1 MVLNDQLLTFI
12 TVVEKKSFSQAARE
26 LHLTQPAVTTQIQNL
41 EKYYGVRLLHR
52 DYKFVELTPAGRV
65 LYEYAKQILALY
77 EQAQAEMR
85 KLGGLIRGRLNVG
98 ATYTIAEFILPHLV
112 GLFKKE
118 FPEIKITLYMGN
130 KEEVCRYLAEGR
142 CDVVLVAGDCQN
154 RHIAGEKFL
163 TDSLVLVVPPHHPW
177 VKQGVVFPSELY
189 QEGFILREPGS
200 SCRELWERAL
210 KKVGLDPSHLKVVM
224 ELNSHEAI
232 KRCVELNFGV
242 AVLSEWVVVKE
253 VNLGLLAKV
262 YVEGLSL
269 VRNINLVYPKGKLS
283 PLTQEFLKFC
293 RRNKEEL
300 LKRLE
305 QPWSSSKV
313 VLSEETL
320 PALV

>member
-1 MVLNDQLLTFI
+1 LDGQLLTFI

-52 DYKFVELTPAGRV
+52 DYKFVELTPAGRI

-85 KLGGLIRGRLNVG
+85 KLGGLIHGRLNIG

-118 FPEIKITLYMGN
+118 FPETKITLYMGN
-130 KEEVCRYLAEGR
+130 KEEVCRYLAESR
-142 CDVVLVAGDCQN
+142 CDIVLAAGDCQN
-154 RHIAGEKFL
+154 RHITCEKLL
-163 TDSLVLVVPPHHPW
+163 TDTLVLVVPPNHPW
-177 VKQGVVFPSELY
+177 AERGTIFPSELY
-189 QEGFILREPGS
+189 QERFILREPGS
-200 SCRELWERAL
+200 SCRQLWEKSL
-210 KKVGLDPSHLKVVM
+210 KEVGLDPTRLKVIM

-242 AVLSEWVVVKE
+242 AVLSEWVIIKE
-253 VNLGLLAKV
+253 VNLGLLTKV

-269 VRNINLVYPKGKLS
+269 ERNINLVYPKGKIP
-283 PLTQEFLKFC
+283 PLTQEFLRFC

-300 LKRLE
+300 LKKLE
-305 QPWSSSKV
+305 QLGSPGKWHPCV
-313 VLSEETL
+313 EPL
-320 PALV
+320 PILA